1 MDRRTAIKGAAALL
15 AAAQLGPQG
24 ARASAPSSAAEPL
37 YDLDVPE
44 QALDALVKMRG
55 DLGGAEV
62 AWYWTGTIWAM
73 VPGEENRPLFAYDG
87 FSMARFEKHEAG
99 YRMLNRE
106 AGVYRGLATGEIL
119 ERWRNPYLGREVRVL
134 HRLNDHVNVDILRE
148 GRFSIRSVPITVLGD
163 DVWWRLDLFFLR
175 PSPILRKDY
184 PLNVQSDLYQ
194 GAELTMYHA
203 RRADL
208 DDPGLTSAPAEVTFA
223 RISQWEPFMEMGNRP
238 GQMVFHAAGRKL
250 AGGVDELEHL
260 DPRLFR
266 HLSGRHPEYLRAPE
280 HWQPGTVSQ
289 WDAFKELIEQETG
302 G

>member
-15 AAAQLGPQG
+15 AAAHLGPRE
-24 ARASAPSSAAEPL
+24 ARASASSAAADPL

-44 QALDALVKMRG
+44 QALEALVKMRG
-55 DLGGAEV
+55 DLRGAEA

-73 VPGEENRPLFAYDG
+73 VSGEENRPLFAYDG
-87 FSMARFEKHEAG
+87 FSMARFEKHDAG

-106 AGVYRGLATGEIL
+106 AGVYRDLATGEIL
-119 ERWRNPYLGREVRVL
+119 ERWHNPYLGREVRVL
-134 HRLNDHVNVDILRE
+134 QRLNDHVNVDILRE
-148 GRFSIRSVPITVLGD
+148 GRFSILSVPTTVLGG
-163 DVWWRLDLFFLR
+163 DVWWRLDMFFLR

-184 PLNVQSDLYQ
+184 PLHVQSDLYQ

-250 AGGVDELEHL
+250 AGGAAELEQL
-260 DPRLFR
+260 DPRFFR
-266 HLSGRHPEYLRAPE
+266 HLAGSHPEYLRAPE
-280 HWQPGTVSQ
+280 RWQPGTVSQ
-289 WDAFKELIEQETG
+289 WDAFKQLMERETG

>member
-15 AAAQLGPQG
+15 AAAHLSPPE
-24 ARASAPSSAAEPL
+24 ARGSAPREPL
-37 YDLDVPE
+37 FDLDVPE

-55 DLGGAEV
+55 DLAGGES

-87 FSMARFEKHEAG
+87 FAVSRFEKHEAG

-106 AGVYRGLATGEIL
+106 AGVYRDLASGEIL
-119 ERWRNPYLGREVRVL
+119 EWWANPWLGREVLVL

-148 GRFSIRSVPITVLGD
+148 GRFSIRSIPTTVLGD
-163 DVWWRLDLFFLR
+163 DVWWRLDMFFLR
-175 PSPILRKDY
+175 PSPILRRDF

-203 RRADL
+203 RRTDL
-208 DDPGLTSAPAEVTFA
+208 DDPTRSSVPARVTFA

-250 AGGVDELEHL
+250 EAGAAELEGVD
-260 DPRLFR
+260 PRFFR
-266 HLSGRHPEYLRAPE
+266 HLNDGHPSYLRAPE

-289 WDAFKELIEQETG
+289 WDAFGSLMEREQRTDS
-302 G
+302 